1 METTTLANS
10 DLTCSRIT
18 LGTRTMGAGARD
30 SAGWDRHNALQA
42 ILEAVENGITT
53 IDTAP
58 LYGFG
63 EAEALVGEALH
74 RGRLRQ
80 HVTLSTQ
87 AGLDWHDGT
96 PFCDARPQR
105 LFEEVHASLRRLR
118 TDVIELYQVH
128 WPDLACPL
136 EDTAGAMATL
146 WRQGKIRAV
155 GVSNVTGEQLRAFH
169 ALCPLT
175 AVQVP
180 YNLFER
186 GIEEDL
192 LPTARELGISVLAYG
207 ALCRGLLSG
216 KMRAHTRF
224 NSDDLRNHDPKFQ
237 PPRYAQYLEAVDA
250 LNTLARDNGLSG
262 VLPLAVRWLLDQP
275 GVDLALWGVRRPEQ
289 ILPMLELDGWH
300 LDDALNAE
308 IERILADTI
317 TNPVG
322 PEFMAPAGR
331 WAEF

>member
-10 DLTCSRIT
+10 GLTCSRIA
-18 LGTRTMGAGARD
+18 LGTRTMGTGARD
-30 SAGWDRHNALQA
+30 SAAAGAGWDRHNALQA

-63 EAEALVGEALH
+63 ESEALVGEALH

-80 HVTLSTQ
+80 HVALSTQ
-87 AGLDWHDGT
+87 AGLDWRDGI
-96 PFCDARPQR
+96 PFRDARPQR

-118 TDVIELYQVH
+118 TDVIDLYQVH

-146 WRQGKIRAV
+146 KRQGKIRAV
-155 GVSNVTGEQLRAFH
+155 GVSNVTGQQLRAFH

-192 LPTARELGISVLAYG
+192 LPTARELGISVLGYS

-216 KMRAHTRF
+216 KMRPHTRF
-224 NSDDLRNHDPKFQ
+224 NGDDLRNHDPKFQ
-237 PPRYAQYLEAVDA
+237 SPHYAQYLKAVEA
-250 LNTLARDNGLSG
+250 LNALARDNGLSG

-308 IERILADTI
+308 IERILADAT
-317 TNPVG
+317 TDPVG

-331 WAEF
+331 